1 LFPNIKVREMKMDLS
16 VWERG
21 EELKWN
27 LIFRTRYESIIFP
40 ITPFFDRMVQNISN
54 FFSKKEKWC
63 TNKRLIFNA
72 SSVLFWHHSFFLML
86 EVTDTRVPDSSY
98 YPPSNQNS
106 INPTASC
113 ISYFQAS
120 MWDEY
125 KKQRF
130 NHYLWKWEAKSNEK
144 KVILRFVNA
153 CWQGGNHVLT
163 KKA

>member
-1 LFPNIKVREMKMDLS
+1 ME
-16 VWERG
+16 
-21 EELKWN
+21 
-27 LIFRTRYESIIFP
+27 
-40 ITPFFDRMVQNISN
+40 SN
-54 FFSKKEKWC
+54 FPYQIWINYYSHNALLWSDGPKHFKLFLKKKC

-72 SSVLFWHHSFFLML
+72 TSVLFWHHSFFLML